1 MGGFE
6 WETGF
11 ASAAAAGGGKVV
23 IVMSYKHE
31 LNNTLITSRGT
42 GILNVGAMNDD
53 MY

>member
-1 MGGFE
+1 MGNGVCFRR
-6 WETGF
+6 G
-11 ASAAAAGGGKVV
+11 GGRGGKVV